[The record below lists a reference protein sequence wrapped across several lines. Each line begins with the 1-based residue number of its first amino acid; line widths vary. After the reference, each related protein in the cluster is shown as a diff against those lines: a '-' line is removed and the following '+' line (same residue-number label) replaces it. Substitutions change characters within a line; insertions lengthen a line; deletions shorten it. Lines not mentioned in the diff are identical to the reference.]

1 MPVLSADK
9 PVPVWFIPLFALLV
23 WGGQYALRDLWEP
36 DEARYAYVA
45 REMEQTGSMMIP
57 VRNGEAYTHKP
68 PLMFWLIRAGTLLTG
83 GEYNGISARFPTFLG
98 VLLSLWAVSRLC
110 LIWFDPWEAP
120 KIAWRAFFI
129 LTTSILFWQK
139 AGMGQ
144 IDILLLGLEFSAL
157 YLLFKNDETP
167 APWRP
172 VAAFLLMGFAILAK
186 GPVGLIVPV
195 GIYVAANGVSGQA
208 RWLRKS
214 YWLWG
219 IPLALLPPAAWLLGM
234 KFSGASSE
242 FFNELLFT
250 QNVGRTTGEF
260 GGHVRP
266 IYYYLKYVILDFIP
280 WIFFIPASV
289 LVLKNDAARRKHLN
303 MLLGWMGFVLVFF
316 SLCATKR
323 NLYIL
328 SVYPAAAIMVA
339 AAWPRFR
346 WMAEKWSRISF
357 YPIAVI
363 MAIGAIAGLGGFVM
377 ADRFPVGWSING
389 TVFLPFGLVLATGV
403 FLLLKRYRKAGLDQG
418 WFNRFAVV
426 FLLAE
431 LCVGVMIYPAF
442 NLMKTPGLLAA
453 EVQAYLAPSQRLLL
467 YGINGEIFA
476 LYANRQGL
484 RFDDMTSM
492 SVEMERQEKGI
503 VVFMEKQRPEIEK
516 RFSHIG
522 MVRCFTMGDK
532 DVCFLTFDF
541 GVKQSN
547 KEPPAA
553 VEGFRSRT

>member
-9 PVPVWFIPLFALLV
+9 PVPVWFILLFALLI
-23 WGGQYALRDLWEP
+23 WGGQYVLRDLWEP

-68 PLMFWLIRAGTLLTG
+68 PLMFWLIRVGTLLTG

-98 VLLSLWAVSRLC
+98 ILLSLWAVSSLC
-110 LIWFDPWEAP
+110 LIWFDPWEAT

-129 LTTSILFWQK
+129 LSTASLFWQL
-139 AGMGQ
+139 GGTGQ
-144 IDILLLGLEFSAL
+144 IDMLLLGLELSAL
-157 YLLFKNDETP
+157 YFLIKNDEVP
-167 APWRP
+167 ARWRS
-172 VAAFLLMGFAILAK
+172 ALAFFLMGLAILAK

-195 GIYVAANGVSGQA
+195 GIYVAANAVSGQA
-208 RWLRKS
+208 RRLQKS

-266 IYYYLKYVILDFIP
+266 IYYYLKYLIVDFIP

-303 MLLGWMGFVLVFF
+303 MLLGWMGFVFVFF

-346 WMAEKWSRISF
+346 WMAEKWLRISF
-357 YPIAVI
+357 YPIAV
-363 MAIGAIAGLGGFVM
+363 MTGIGAIAGVGAFVM
-377 ADRFPVGWSING
+377 ADRFPVGWAING
-389 TVFLPFGLVLATGV
+389 SVFLPIGLVLAAGV
-403 FLLLKRYRKAGLDQG
+403 FLLVKRYRKAGLDQG
-418 WFNRFAVV
+418 WFNRFVAV

-431 LCVGVMIYPAF
+431 LCVGVIIYPAF
-442 NLMKTPGLLAA
+442 NPMKTPGLLAVEA
-453 EVQAYLAPSQRLLL
+453 QAYLAPSQRLLL

-476 LYANRQGL
+476 LYANRQGMKI
-484 RFDDMTSM
+484 DDMASL
-492 SVEMERQEKGI
+492 SAEMQRQVKGI
-503 VVFMEKQRPEIEK
+503 VVFSKKNRQEIEN
-516 RFSHIG
+516 RFPSFG
-522 MVRCFTMGDK
+522 SAKGFTMGDK
-532 DVCFLTFDF
+532 EMYFLKYDF
-541 GVKQSN
+541 SN
-547 KEPPAA
+547 
-553 VEGFRSRT
+553 